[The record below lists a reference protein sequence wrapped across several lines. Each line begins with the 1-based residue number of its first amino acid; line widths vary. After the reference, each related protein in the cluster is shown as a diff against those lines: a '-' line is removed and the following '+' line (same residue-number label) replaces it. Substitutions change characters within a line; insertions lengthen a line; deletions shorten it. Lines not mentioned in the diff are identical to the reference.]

1 MNIWSFH
8 GFLVEE
14 KKIIYTQTQMIY
26 ITLYEYLIFSWVC
39 CGRKKD
45 TQTQMINK
53 WKYDYLQMM
62 NRKKQHNFQIC
73 DGERNLCAG
82 SLKICQTSPS
92 KLARW
97 AFILP
102 CIVQCSHAR
111 SSWVVYICWMFIDNC
126 VFDINLLQDA
136 TFVCVVSEIHVSRP
150 PAPWEEHKNSKEY
163 QFIK

>member
-1 MNIWSFH
+1 MNIWSSH
-8 GFLVEE
+8 GFAVEE
-14 KKIIYTQTQMIY
+14 KKIHKHKW
-26 ITLYEYLIFSWVC
+26 LINENMTFC
-39 CGRKKD
+39 
-45 TQTQMINK
+45 K
-53 WKYDYLQMM
+53 WWT
-62 NRKKQHNFQIC
+62 KKQHNFQIC

>member
-1 MNIWSFH
+1 M
-8 GFLVEE
+8 
-14 KKIIYTQTQMIY
+14 
-26 ITLYEYLIFSWVC
+26 IFSWVC

-45 TQTQMINK
+45 TQKQMIHK
-53 WKYDYLQMM
+53 WKYDYLQML
-62 NRKKQHNFQIC
+62 NRKNSIIFKYVTVRETFAQVHWRYVKHHRRSWP
-73 DGERNLCAG
+73 GELLSCPV
-82 SLKICQTSPS
+82 LYK
-92 KLARW
+92 
-97 AFILP
+97 
-102 CIVQCSHAR
+102 CSHAR